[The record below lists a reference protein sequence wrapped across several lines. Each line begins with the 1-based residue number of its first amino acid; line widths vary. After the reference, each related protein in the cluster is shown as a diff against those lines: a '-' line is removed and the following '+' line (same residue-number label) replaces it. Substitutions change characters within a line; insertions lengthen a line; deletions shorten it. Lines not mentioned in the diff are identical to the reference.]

1 MWWGWGYV
9 IGHTKQCSYFGGL
22 CRFCRNWDLFIN
34 HSYFFSDLLIFWL
47 LKPDY
52 VPGNWVSFSIKI
64 QEMLS
69 ALSLLLK
76 FWQKENVKLREWGIC
91 DVSKC
96 SLISSVSLAWKAA
109 EIRKSNS
116 GAKWNCETPPWRP
129 ITGGVKCLA
138 SQLDNV
144 MWWTTCF
151 FVAKEKTGRQG
162 MALDQSAIQK
172 NRCRFLLS

>member
-1 MWWGWGYV
+1 MWWGYV

-22 CRFCRNWDLFIN
+22 GFAEIGIYSSTIHISFRTCW
-34 HSYFFSDLLIFWL
+34 FSDFWNLIMFL
-47 LKPDY
+47 ETEFL
-52 VPGNWVSFSIKI
+52 F
-64 QEMLS
+64 Q
-69 ALSLLLK
+69 LK
-76 FWQKENVKLREWGIC
+76 FKKCYQRSRFYWNSDEEKVSKCEWGIC

-129 ITGGVKCLA
+129 ITGGVKCPA

-151 FVAKEKTGRQG
+151 LWPKKRTKDKEWH
-162 MALDQSAIQK
+162 LIS
-172 NRCRFLLS
+172 L